1 MLIAC
6 TGKFRT
12 RNGRVA
18 TVTSLDSPRQSHGET
33 IKGEVEGYGA
43 TCWCTD
49 GKWTNL
55 GAIHFNDLVEKIE

>member
-18 TVTSLDSPRQSHGET
+18 TVTSVDAPQRIHGET
-33 IKGEVEGYGA
+33 IKGEIESYGS
-43 TCWCTD
+43 TFWCAD
-49 GKWTNL
+49 GSWVGTL
-55 GAIHFNDLVEKIE
+55 GHDYDLVEKIE